1 MLTEERYEKII
12 RYLEQHRTATIS
24 ALSRELGIS
33 ESTVRRDL
41 QALDEKKCIVKVRGG
56 ATAIGDER
64 FDFSEPSVEVKE
76 DVYCDE
82 KDAIARYAAETIR
95 KNDFVFIDAGTT
107 TERMIDYITENTA
120 TYVTNGF
127 NHAKKLAK
135 KNFTVYLVGGRIKQT
150 TEAVIGAEAVD
161 SVLKYNFVKCYLGTN
176 GISLSA
182 GFTTPD
188 PDEAAVKEAAVQKS
202 YITYIL
208 ADHSKFGQIS
218 SVTFAPLEKACLVT
232 DRVDDARYKEKC
244 VLKEVLDD

>member
-12 RYLEQHRTATIS
+12 KYLEKHQTATI
-24 ALSRELGIS
+24 ATLSEELGIS

-41 QALDEKKCIVKVRGG
+41 QALDEKNCIIKVRGG
-56 ATAIGDER
+56 ATVIGDER
-64 FDFSEPSVEVKE
+64 FDFSDASVEAKE
-76 DVYCDE
+76 IKFRDE
-82 KDAIARYAAETIR
+82 KDSIAKYAAGTIR

-107 TERMIDYITENTA
+107 TERMIDYITETSA

-135 KNFTVYLVGGRIKQT
+135 KNFTVYLVGGRIKPT
-150 TEAVIGAEAVD
+150 TEAVIGAEAVNAI
-161 SVLKYNFVKCYLGTN
+161 LKYNFVKCYLGTN

-188 PDEAAVKEAAVQKS
+188 PDEAAVKEAAFRKS
-202 YITYIL
+202 YVTYVL

-218 SVTFAPLEKACLVT
+218 SCTFAPSEKACIIT
-232 DRVDDARYKEKC
+232 DRVEDARYKETC
-244 VLKEVLDD
+244 IIKEILNG